1 MLRGCDK
8 CEFRVQDTRETVYIR
23 QGAMLIPIHVSMSL
37 DYAKYA
43 KHTLLINMIRES
55 IDGIKD
61 IEMINDT
68 VSALG
73 FIQRL
78 IL

>member
-43 KHTLLINMIRES
+43 KYAKHTLSINMISES
-55 IDGIKD
+55 K
-61 IEMINDT
+61 
-68 VSALG
+68 
-73 FIQRL
+73 
-78 IL
+78 